1 MSASHDL
8 TERLEQDGEFAVDE
22 NQIEQAASQPPPVNS
37 NYLPLPWK
45 GRLGYACLNTYLR
58 NANPPVFC
66 SRTCRIASI
75 LENRHPL
82 RDTSQARHPTKN
94 RPDRTKPPDIARGQE
109 FVQELG
115 LANTRDLVTLI
126 RWNARF
132 GIRFMRISSEMFPFA
147 SHAEYGYKLAPFA
160 SEALAEVGK
169 VAAELN
175 HRLTV
180 HPGQFTQLGS
190 PRKEVISNSIR
201 DLAYHAEMLNLLK
214 LPPQMDR
221 DAVIILHMG
230 GTFGDKESTLG
241 RFREAYA
248 DLPQDIRDRLV
259 LENDDMSW
267 TVHDLLP
274 VCEELNIPF
283 VLDYHHHNI
292 HFDPDRI
299 REGTLDIMS
308 LYDRIRSTWVRKG
321 KTQKMH
327 YSEPV
332 PEAIT
337 KVQRRKHSPRVSTLP
352 PCDLTM
358 DLMIEAKDKEQA
370 VFELMKIYK
379 LPGFDKINSI
389 IPHHRE
395 DERKV
400 SKKTQVLT
408 DTSDT
413 SWLDPEEMNMGGP
426 YGRVYW
432 PPGMEEWLRPQKRRL
447 IPKVAGKTAKPQLR
461 EAKKKQREPSPEEE
475 SEDDLALD
483 TSSGREQS
491 AKRQKFTA
499 KNKVQDAQSAE
510 RVHGRRR
517 SARKSARP

>member
-1 MSASHDL
+1 MSTGQVAIKDF
-8 TERLEQDGEFAVDE
+8 ERDGEVEADE
-22 NQIEQAASQPPPVNS
+22 EEVEQAASQPPPVNS
-37 NYLPLPWK
+37 GYLPLPWK

-82 RDTSQARHPTKN
+82 QDSSQPRHATKN
-94 RPDRTKPPDIARGQE
+94 RPDRTKSPDIARGQK

-115 LANTRDLVTLI
+115 LANTRDLVTMI
-126 RWNARF
+126 RWNVRF

-160 SEALAEVGK
+160 SKALAEVGA
-169 VAAELN
+169 VAAELD

-201 DLAYHAEMLNLLK
+201 DLAYHAEMLNLLN

-230 GTFGDKESTLG
+230 GTFGDKERTLS
-241 RFREAYA
+241 RFRAAYLG
-248 DLPQDIRDRLV
+248 LPRDIKDRLV

-292 HFDPDRI
+292 HFNPDQI
-299 REGTLDIMS
+299 REGTLDIMT
-308 LYDRIRSTWVRKG
+308 LYDRIRSTWIRKG

-327 YSEPV
+327 YSEPT

-337 KVQRRKHSPRVSTLP
+337 KVQRRKHNARVSTLP
-352 PCDLTM
+352 PCDPTM

-379 LPGFDKINSI
+379 LPGFEKINHV
-389 IPHHRE
+389 IPHYRE
-395 DERKV
+395 DWAKTP
-400 SKKTQVLT
+400 KKTHILVG
-408 DTSDT
+408 TSQQKR
-413 SWLDPEEMNMGGP
+413 DPEEVNMGGP

-432 PPGMEEWLRPQKRRL
+432 PPGMEEWLRPRKRRL
-447 IPKVAGKTAKPQLR
+447 IPKARPRVRG
-461 EAKKKQREPSPEEE
+461 AKKKEGE
-475 SEDDLALD
+475 SSLEGEGEDDLTLTN
-483 TSSGREQS
+483 TSSGEEQP
-491 AKRQKFTA
+491 AKRRKTTA
-499 KNKVQDAQSAE
+499 KGEGQEIQSAE
-510 RVHGRRR
+510 QAFGRKLR
-517 SARKSARP
+517 ARKNVTL

>member
-1 MSASHDL
+1 MSTGQATIEDF
-8 TERLEQDGEFAVDE
+8 ERGSEVGADE
-22 NQIEQAASQPPPVNS
+22 EEVEQAASQPPP
-37 NYLPLPWK
+37 
-45 GRLGYACLNTYLR
+45 ACLNTYLR

-82 RDTSQARHPTKN
+82 RDSSQPRHATKN
-94 RPDRTKPPDIARGQE
+94 RPDRTKPPDIVRGQK

-115 LANTRDLVTLI
+115 LANTRDLVTII

-160 SEALAEVGK
+160 SKALAEVGA
-169 VAAELN
+169 VAAELG

-201 DLAYHAEMLNLLK
+201 DLAYHTDMLNLLN

-221 DAVIILHMG
+221 DAVMILHMG
-230 GTFGDKESTLG
+230 GTFGDKERTLS
-241 RFREAYA
+241 RFREAYLG
-248 DLPQDIRDRLV
+248 LPQDIKDRIV

-292 HFDPDRI
+292 HFDPGQI
-299 REGTLDIMS
+299 REGTLDIMT
-308 LYDRIRSTWVRKG
+308 LYDRIRSTWIRKG

-327 YSEPV
+327 YSEPT

-337 KVQRRKHSPRVSTLP
+337 KVQRRKHNARVSTLP
-352 PCDLTM
+352 PCDPTM

-370 VFELMKIYK
+370 VFELVKIYK
-379 LPGFDKINSI
+379 LPGFEKINHV
-389 IPHHRE
+389 IPHYRE
-395 DERKV
+395 DWVKTP
-400 SKKTQVLT
+400 KKTHMLVG
-408 DTSDT
+408 TSQ
-413 SWLDPEEMNMGGP
+413 LPKLNPKEANMGGP

-432 PPGMEEWLRPQKRRL
+432 PPGMEEWLRPRKRRL
-447 IPKVAGKTAKPQLR
+447 IPKVRPRVGG
-461 EAKKKQREPSPEEE
+461 AKKREEE
-475 SEDDLALD
+475 SSLEEGEGEDYLTLTN
-483 TSSGREQS
+483 TSSDKEEP
-491 AKRQKFTA
+491 AKRRKFTA
-499 KNKVQDAQSAE
+499 KSEDQEIQSPE
-510 RVHGRRR
+510 NPFGRKLR
-517 SARKSARP
+517 ARKNVTL

>member
-1 MSASHDL
+1 MSTGQVATEDL
-8 TERLEQDGEFAVDE
+8 ERDGEVGADE
-22 NQIEQAASQPPPVNS
+22 EVEKAALKPPPVNS
-37 NYLPLPWK
+37 GYLPLPWK

-58 NANPPVFC
+58 NATPPVFC

-82 RDTSQARHPTKN
+82 QDSSQPRHATKN
-94 RPDRTKPPDIARGQE
+94 RPDRTKSPDIARGQE

-115 LANTRDLVTLI
+115 LANTRDLATMI

-132 GIRFMRISSEMFPFA
+132 GILFMRISSEMFPFA

-160 SEALAEVGK
+160 SKALAEVGA
-169 VAAELN
+169 VAAELG

-201 DLAYHAEMLNLLK
+201 DLAYHAEMLNLLN

-230 GTFGDKESTLG
+230 GTFGDKERTLH
-241 RFREAYA
+241 RFRAVYLG
-248 DLPQDIRDRLV
+248 LPQDIKDRLV

-292 HFDPDRI
+292 HFDPEQI
-299 REGTLDIMS
+299 REGTLDIMK
-308 LYDRIRSTWVRKG
+308 LYDRIRSTWIRKG

-327 YSEPV
+327 YSEPA

-337 KVQRRKHSPRVSTLP
+337 KVQRRKHNARVSTLP
-352 PCDLTM
+352 PCDPTM

-379 LPGFDKINSI
+379 LPGFEKINHV
-389 IPHHRE
+389 IPHYRE
-395 DERKV
+395 DWVKIP
-400 SKKTQVLT
+400 KKTQVFAGISQPSKLN
-408 DTSDT
+408 
-413 SWLDPEEMNMGGP
+413 PEEVNMGGP

-432 PPGMEEWLRPQKRRL
+432 PPGMEEWLCPRKRRL
-447 IPKVAGKTAKPQLR
+447 IPKTRPRVRGTKKKEGESSLEGEGEDDSTLTNTLSDKDEPAKRRKSTAKSENQEIQGAEKAFGRKLR
-461 EAKKKQREPSPEEE
+461 
-475 SEDDLALD
+475 
-483 TSSGREQS
+483 
-491 AKRQKFTA
+491 
-499 KNKVQDAQSAE
+499 
-510 RVHGRRR
+510 
-517 SARKSARP
+517 ARKNVTL